1 MFGHHSLSETSFGT
15 DSIDLFFTPTGVVG
29 TGSPANAEEV
39 TVVATGS
46 VSVLG
51 VFANTGSAPVLGSD
65 NLEFTFA
72 KAEALIATL
81 EESAQASA
89 SASLAAASQAQGIL
103 FQSQET
109 DDLLSELS
117 SVSSFSETNST
128 SGVAAEN
135 VQGRSLF
142 GTMVATL
149 NGSGVQTT
157 NVGVSATGE
166 IGQVIVWD
174 NVITSPLTQT
184 QADAASLSL
193 AAYSASLTTAEYA
206 KNASIAS
213 SQALGAAPNAY
224 FGGNVSVTPPI
235 EQSYSTVAS
244 GLTSNFSV
252 VSPDQTSNFNK
263 VTPNQSTSY
272 TEETPSQ
279 TPSWDS

>member
-1 MFGHHSLSETSFGT
+1 MFGFFAVGETVIGSA
-15 DSIDLFFTPTGVVG
+15 SVDLFFTPTGLAG
-29 TGSPANAEEV
+29 TGSPGAT

-81 EESAQASA
+81 EESAQVSA

-117 SVSSFSETNST
+117 SVSSFSETDST

-157 NVGVSATGE
+157 NVGVTGTTQ
-166 IGQVIVWD
+166 IGQVLVWG
-174 NVITSPLTQT
+174 NLEISQNPSYTTLTANQSP
-184 QADAASLSL
+184 
-193 AAYSASLTTAEYA
+193 
-206 KNASIAS
+206 
-213 SQALGAAPNAY
+213 
-224 FGGNVSVTPPI
+224 
-235 EQSYSTVAS
+235 SYSTVTP
-244 GLTSNFSV
+244 GQ
-252 VSPDQTSNFNK
+252 SPSYSE
-263 VTPNQSTSY
+263 VTPGQSASY
-272 TEETPSQ
+272 SEVTPSQ
-279 TPSWDS
+279 TPSWES